1 VQREKGTTTVVWEE
15 AIELLKLVFMP
26 DYQYDLAKETPGTKR
41 GSYIDCGDGY
51 WHELGKGVV
60 NSHPS
65 FDAVGKIRAGLDRLL
80 D

>member
-1 VQREKGTTTVVWEE
+1 MQREKGKATLVWEE

-26 DYQYDLAKETPGTKR
+26 DYQYDLAKEAPGTKR
-41 GSYIDCGDGY
+41 GSFIDCGDGY

-60 NSHPS
+60 NSHAS